1 MKHLRQLSG
10 ITSGAVMGVLVVLAL
25 TAWQPRAW
33 AVAAPISAALPGTSS
48 ALSNDDNACD
58 GSRVVHV
65 TGAAAINVTPDRV
78 LIQLGVES
86 NDTTPDRVQAKNTA
100 AIRKVIGAVRGLGV
114 ADRDISTDYYIVYP
128 VYDDYNSL
136 KIKGYRIDNV
146 VAITLNDVSKT
157 SDVVIAALKAGANE
171 VLDVQFYT
179 SQLRRYRDE
188 ARALAMKAA
197 TEKAQALAE
206 AGGTQTGCVLQISEN
221 SWSYYN
227 GSWWGGRDR
236 AMWTQNVVQNAPG
249 GGSQPGPD
257 ETPISLGQIVVRAEV
272 NASFSLK

>member
-1 MKHLRQLSG
+1 MKHLRQLCEIFGG
-10 ITSGAVMGVLVVLAL
+10 IALGGLIAL
-25 TAWQPRAW
+25 TLTGWQPVARAASPW
-33 AVAAPISAALPGTSS
+33 PGPSSGLSSTS
-48 ALSNDDNACD
+48 NACD
-58 GSRVVHV
+58 SSRTVQV

-86 NDTTPDRVQAKNTA
+86 NDTTPDRVQTKNTV
-100 AIRKVIGAVRGLGV
+100 AIRKVVEAVRELGV
-114 ADRDISTDYYIVYP
+114 ADKDISTDYYIVHPIYN
-128 VYDDYNSL
+128 DYNSL
-136 KIKGYRIDNV
+136 RIDGYRIDNV
-146 VAITLNDVSKT
+146 VAITLNDVNKT

-188 ARALAMKAA
+188 ARTLAMKAA
-197 TEKAQALAE
+197 MEKAQALAS
-206 AGGTQTGCVLQISEN
+206 AGGTQTGCVLQINEN

-227 GSWWGGRDR
+227 GAWWGGRDR
-236 AMWTQNVVQNAPG
+236 ALWTQNVVQNATTNG
-249 GGSQPGPD
+249 GQPSSD

>member
-1 MKHLRQLSG
+1 
-10 ITSGAVMGVLVVLAL
+10 
-25 TAWQPRAW
+25 
-33 AVAAPISAALPGTSS
+33 
-48 ALSNDDNACD
+48 
-58 GSRVVHV
+58 
-65 TGAAAINVTPDRV
+65 
-78 LIQLGVES
+78 
-86 NDTTPDRVQAKNTA
+86 
-100 AIRKVIGAVRGLGV
+100 LGV